1 MLTKI
6 FKNNYDIINILIA
19 LIPISYALGNL
30 ILSLNTLL
38 IVVIGIFLF
47 KFEVFATKQKILN
60 YLIYFFFFYIIFV
73 TIFNNIDSIS
83 ENELYKK
90 HIIKSFLY
98 LRYLLLF
105 LVVAKLT
112 ETGNFNVKYL
122 FFTSAFMSLFLA
134 IDIIIQ
140 YSFGQDLFGI
150 VSVDENRRAGFFG
163 DEFIAGGYLQIFSFF
178 LIFSSVLFSKN
189 RKIFVLTFLLSSVLL
204 LSSIILTGNRMPL
217 MLFLMGLVLFA
228 FLERRF
234 RKHIITLSFIFLVI
248 SAVLI
253 NNYKPA
259 KNFVK
264 LYYTHSYEI
273 VFTSMD
279 LFNNKIDYEVKS
291 HHLKTFNAGIDLWK
305 QKKVFGSGLKSFR
318 INCEFDF
325 NKLCNTHP
333 HNYYIELLL
342 DIGLV
347 GTFSMILIFLIP
359 IVSFI
364 KNNYIS
370 YNKNL
375 FERITVL
382 PFFLTTFAYAFPIK
396 SSGSFFTTTVSTFI
410 FLFLAILINSE
421 KIKLNKN

>member
-134 IDIIIQ
+134 IDIIVQ

-150 VSVDENRRAGFFG
+150 VSVDEIRRAGFFG

-259 KNFVK
+259 KIFCKTLLHAFLRNSFYLNGFV
-264 LYYTHSYEI
+264 
-273 VFTSMD
+273 
-279 LFNNKIDYEVKS
+279 
-291 HHLKTFNAGIDLWK
+291 
-305 QKKVFGSGLKSFR
+305 
-318 INCEFDF
+318 
-325 NKLCNTHP
+325 
-333 HNYYIELLL
+333 
-342 DIGLV
+342 
-347 GTFSMILIFLIP
+347 
-359 IVSFI
+359 
-364 KNNYIS
+364 
-370 YNKNL
+370 
-375 FERITVL
+375 
-382 PFFLTTFAYAFPIK
+382 
-396 SSGSFFTTTVSTFI
+396 
-410 FLFLAILINSE
+410 
-421 KIKLNKN
+421 

>member
-150 VSVDENRRAGFFG
+150 VSVDESNRR
-163 DEFIAGGYLQIFSFF
+163 L
-178 LIFSSVLFSKN
+178 
-189 RKIFVLTFLLSSVLL
+189 
-204 LSSIILTGNRMPL
+204 
-217 MLFLMGLVLFA
+217 
-228 FLERRF
+228 
-234 RKHIITLSFIFLVI
+234 
-248 SAVLI
+248 
-253 NNYKPA
+253 
-259 KNFVK
+259 
-264 LYYTHSYEI
+264 
-273 VFTSMD
+273 
-279 LFNNKIDYEVKS
+279 NNKPK
-291 HHLKTFNAGIDLWK
+291 K
-305 QKKVFGSGLKSFR
+305 Q
-318 INCEFDF
+318 
-325 NKLCNTHP
+325 
-333 HNYYIELLL
+333 
-342 DIGLV
+342 
-347 GTFSMILIFLIP
+347 
-359 IVSFI
+359 
-364 KNNYIS
+364 
-370 YNKNL
+370 
-375 FERITVL
+375 
-382 PFFLTTFAYAFPIK
+382 
-396 SSGSFFTTTVSTFI
+396 
-410 FLFLAILINSE
+410 
-421 KIKLNKN
+421 

>member
-1 MLTKI
+1 MLTRI

-19 LIPISYALGNL
+19 FYPISYALGNL
-30 ILSLNTLL
+30 ILSLNTIL
-38 IVVIGIFLF
+38 IAITGIFLF
-47 KFEVFATKQKILN
+47 RFKLFVTKEKIFN
-60 YLIYFFFFYIIFV
+60 YLIYFFFFYLIFI
-73 TIFNNIDSIS
+73 TIFNNINSIN
-83 ENELYKK
+83 ENTLYEK

-122 FFTSAFMSLFLA
+122 FFTSMFMSLFLA
-134 IDIIIQ
+134 IDIIVQ
-140 YSFGQDLFGI
+140 YFFGQDLFGI

-189 RKIFVLTFLLSSVLL
+189 RKILVLTFLFFTILL
-204 LSSIILTGNRMPL
+204 ATSILLTGNRMPF
-217 MLFLMGLVLFA
+217 MLFIMGLLLFA

-234 RKHIITLSFIFLVI
+234 KKYIITFSFIFLII
-248 SAVLI
+248 STLII

-259 KNFVK
+259 KDFVK
-264 LYYTHSYEI
+264 LYYAHSSEI

-279 LFNNKIDYEVKS
+279 LFNNKVDYEVNS

-305 QKKVFGSGLKSFR
+305 QNKVFGSGLKSFR
-318 INCEFDF
+318 INCKFDF

-342 DIGLV
+342 DVGLIGTLNV
-347 GTFSMILIFLIP
+347 VLIFLIP

-370 YNKNL
+370 YRKNL

-382 PFFLTTFAYAFPIK
+382 PFFLTIFAYAFPIK

-410 FLFLAILINSE
+410 FLFLAILIHSE
-421 KIKLNKN
+421 KVKLQN